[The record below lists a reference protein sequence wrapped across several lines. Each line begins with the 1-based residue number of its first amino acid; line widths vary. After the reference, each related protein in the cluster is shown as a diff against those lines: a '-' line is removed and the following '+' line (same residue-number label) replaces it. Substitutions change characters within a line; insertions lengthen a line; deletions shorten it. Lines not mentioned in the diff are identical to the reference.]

1 MMQRIVRKHRAEKW
15 IPVFREN
22 DATTKD
28 WSQKPNSRIGLL
40 DLQEVRDA
48 SRCRIRCLGRI
59 SAVLLVPT
67 LLAGC
72 VEVTA
77 PERPIEINLNIN
89 IRQEVVVSLR
99 EDVRELIERN
109 PGVF

>member
-1 MMQRIVRKHRAEKW
+1 MMQHLV
-15 IPVFREN
+15 V
-22 DATTKD
+22 
-28 WSQKPNSRIGLL
+28 QG
-40 DLQEVRDA
+40 VRDA
-48 SRCRIRCLGRI
+48 SRSAMRCRARI
-59 SAVLLVPT
+59 STVLLAPV